1 MDNVDRW
8 VGVVDNAELD
18 GKRRDDTERVF
29 VLWGSQPH
37 SSKAAHGGH
46 GLVDARSNLG
56 VKSVVVDPYL
66 TAEAAK
72 ADVWLPVRPG
82 SDCALMLS
90 WIRYII
96 DQKAYDEPFVKYWT
110 NLPFLINPD
119 TRLAY
124 RAEEVWPIHGIQPPL
139 IGRCLR
145 YASLRLLR
153 CAHEHHPALSLHGP
167 RRQPGRSGRFR
178 YGDGE
183 RKRG

>member
-124 RAEEVWPIHGIQPPL
+124 RAEEVWPDYVNPAADPDDV
-139 IGRCLR
+139 
-145 YASLRLLR
+145 YDTPAYVLLR
-153 CAHEHHPALSLHGP
+153 CALNTTSPFPSRPQATARSIRSFSL
-167 RRQPGRSGRFR
+167 RRR
-178 YGDGE
+178 
-183 RKRG
+183 